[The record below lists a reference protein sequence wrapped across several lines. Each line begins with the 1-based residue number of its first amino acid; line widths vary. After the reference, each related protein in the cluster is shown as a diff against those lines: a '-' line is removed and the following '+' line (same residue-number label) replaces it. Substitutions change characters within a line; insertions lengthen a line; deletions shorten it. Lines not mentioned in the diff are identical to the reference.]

1 MSFRHVIGSFASR
14 SFARTRLRMLMP
26 RGDLH
31 RRPLHSLRPSY
42 VPLLLLRS
50 CTVYSSSPPGKRSFH
65 STAFNTSTK
74 NNIVATNN
82 YLAYLPSLLL
92 SPTPQCHQNEIRY
105 YCSHR
110 PYGQH
115 SQCHR
120 AHGFQL
126 RCRNREQNGLYQV
139 LRPMVRLVVLV
150 VTSAR
155 AAIADSVASS
165 VGNSPIF
172 SRCR

>member
-1 MSFRHVIGSFASR
+1 
-14 SFARTRLRMLMP
+14 MP
-26 RGDLH
+26 RGDLPSFSTAFVH
-31 RRPLHSLRPSY
+31 HTCLYYYFVAVPFTRRL
-42 VPLLLLRS
+42 
-50 CTVYSSSPPGKRSFH
+50 PGKRSFH
-65 STAFNTSTK
+65 ATAFNTSTK